1 MKVCRKCEIGNGH
14 SPRTS
19 SLLPEASQPRLNNCF
34 ARCGSVAVR
43 SVAADVFDFIGTAHF
58 VKASDMKRAVI
69 LPSVCVLSL
78 RTGSTIAKPPP
89 NKRPKHPP
97 QQQQQAPPPPVGSRA
112 PSAEL
117 GSFLTAHLDSILVPL
132 DQPAGLPRNQ
142 VMQLRESFIERGT
155 KVPANE
161 KPAYEA
167 ENVCAA
173 LSQAMDEREKAIA
186 SLQGSASVH
195 GPSDLGE
202 HRKDNPTW
210 RDLARERHEERNR
223 KQQASQSD
231 NFLTTQLKTN
241 WSQRA
246 VQLRQNVN
254 QLYAREREAER
265 GSQQQQTNAGPAV
278 SGDTITLD
286 KPVQVKVKYGSATI
300 PAGTTLRVVN
310 RDANGLVVDYA
321 GENVT
326 LPR

>member
-1 MKVCRKCEIGNGH
+1 MVTALGPARYCPKPRNLVLTTVLRVVGL
-14 SPRTS
+14 SPFS
-19 SLLPEASQPRLNNCF
+19 
-34 ARCGSVAVR
+34 

-89 NKRPKHPP
+89 NKRSKYLL
-97 QQQQQAPPPPVGSRA
+97 QQQQQAPPAPVGSRA
-112 PSAEL
+112 PAAEL

-167 ENVCAA
+167 AINVCAA

-265 GSQQQQTNAGPAV
+265 GSQQQQANAGPAV